1 MQRTFFSLAI
11 LILMFSLAIS
21 LAVPVDPVLAADMP
35 RGARE
40 TSSPT
45 GTAVAPVTT
54 ITVTS
59 GTDPDDSSSKTCY
72 TDPPGPAGPAA
83 SPCTLRRAIVE
94 ANALAAAA
102 RPILINFN
110 IPTDPAHG
118 YVAALGIWKIQVYN
132 TTKTVV
138 LGRLADGK
146 IIIDGTT
153 QPGGRTTG
161 PKIFIL
167 GPGTGQK
174 DGLVVGD
181 VAGDDYNELRGL
193 AFQNFKSHVLIN
205 TNYNV
210 IESNWF
216 GLNDD
221 GTAPHLRGNNPQ
233 DGSGNTGVVVS
244 AGANHNTIRVNAFL
258 GLDGVAAVLRDS
270 ANTFA
275 NNRIGLAADGRA
287 VGKQSDSSLVCTP
300 VDWLG
305 GGGIRVEGQNQIIEN
320 NVIAAL
326 RQEISGTSMQPEAIT
341 ASGVGHII
349 RNNRIGLDATGATV
363 GICGRGIYLI
373 SAPKDMRV
381 SNNTVVEPRL
391 AAISLNDAL
400 YNGNTLRG
408 NIVTKISP
416 WPQVS
421 GVARPE
427 DAIQLMPSLPD
438 PLENFK
444 PATVTAIHGTVVSG
458 VAGESSPCPDC
469 VIELFLDDR
478 DSIKEALQSLAV
490 VTANASGN
498 WTATLPA
505 ALGPGQGVRTTST
518 TAQYNTIPGMNAGTT
533 TGLSELYAAGHK
545 IYLPFVRRK

>member
-1 MQRTFFSLAI
+1 MKRTFLFPMI
-11 LILMFSLAIS
+11 LILTFSLSIS
-21 LAVPVDPVLAADMP
+21 PAGSAGRVLAADIP
-35 RGARE
+35 HGAEE
-40 TSSPT
+40 TSPVIVP
-45 GTAVAPVTT
+45 AVAPVTT

-72 TDPPGPAGPAA
+72 TDPPGPAGPPT

-94 ANALAAAA
+94 ASALLAAA
-102 RPILINFN
+102 RPILIRFN
-110 IPTDPAHG
+110 IPADPAHG

-153 QPGGRTTG
+153 QPGGRATG
-161 PKIFIL
+161 PKIIIV
-167 GPGTGQK
+167 GPGTGQR

-181 VAGDDYNELRGL
+181 VAGDDSNELRGL
-193 AFQNFKSHVLIN
+193 AFQNLKDHVYIN
-205 TNYNV
+205 TNNNL
-210 IESNWF
+210 IEGNWF

-221 GTAPHLRGNNPQ
+221 GTAPYLRSNNPQ
-233 DGSGNTGVVVS
+233 DGSGSTGVVVS
-244 AGANHNTIRVNAFL
+244 AGANHNTIRANAFL

-287 VGKQSDSSLVCTP
+287 AGKQTDPSLVCTP

-305 GGGIRVEGQNQIIEN
+305 GGGVRVEGQDQIVEN

-326 RQEISGTSMQPEAIT
+326 RQEISSTSMQPEAIT

-349 RNNRIGLDATGATV
+349 RDNRIGLDTTGATV

-381 SNNTVVEPRL
+381 SNNTIVEPRL

-408 NIVTKISP
+408 NVVKKTSP

-444 PATVTAIHGTVVSG
+444 PAKVTAIHGTAVSG
-458 VAGESSPCPDC
+458 VAGAGSPCPNC
-469 VIELFLDDR
+469 VIELFLDDG

-498 WTATLPA
+498 WAATLPA
-505 ALGPGQGVRTTST
+505 ALGPGQGIRTTST

-533 TGLSELYAAGHK
+533 TGLSELYAAGYK
-545 IYLPFVRRK
+545 IYLPLVRR